1 MLVCTKL
8 TSACYLNYYLVS
20 SLKFILGAELLP
32 NLENLSPQVEE
43 TDLSSPISG
52 MG

>member
-8 TSACYLNYYLVS
+8 TSTCYLNSYPVS

-32 NLENLSPQVEE
+32 NLENVPDPQVEE
-43 TDLSSPISG
+43 TDLSSPIS
-52 MG
+52 